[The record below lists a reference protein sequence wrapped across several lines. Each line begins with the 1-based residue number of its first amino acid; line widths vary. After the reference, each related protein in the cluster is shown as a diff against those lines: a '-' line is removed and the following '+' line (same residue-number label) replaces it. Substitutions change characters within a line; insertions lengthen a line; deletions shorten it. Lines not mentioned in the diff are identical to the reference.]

1 MIEEVAITA
10 TDTPTTV
17 RPSVPDLVA
26 AAQRAAREVARL
38 DGDAKNRALEAMA
51 AALRAEQH
59 DVLAANAEDVAQAR
73 AGGRDDAFID
83 RLALTPARIDAIA
96 DDLDT
101 IVGLPDPVGESVDAR
116 RLPNG
121 LEVARRRVPLG
132 VIAAVF
138 ESRPN
143 VAIDI
148 SALGLKAGNAVILR
162 GGRESQHST
171 GALVRLARAA
181 LESAGV
187 PADAIQ
193 AITNPDRQLVREL
206 LQARPG
212 VDVAVPRGGAGLI
225 EFVTETASV
234 PVLETGWGVCHTFVD
249 AGADLSAA
257 ERIVVNAKTRRPS
270 ICNALDTLLVDR
282 SVAGEFLPAIGRAL
296 ADKGVEMHADAEA
309 TTLLAGTGQVVGLA
323 DGDVDTEW
331 LGLRM
336 SVVVVNGLEEALGH
350 IQTHG
355 SSHSEA
361 IVTRSLAHAERF
373 LDEVDAA
380 AVYVNAS
387 TQFTDGGEFGLGA
400 EVGISTQKLHARGP
414 MGLRELTTY
423 KWVVR
428 GDGHVRPL

>member
-1 MIEEVAITA
+1 M
-10 TDTPTTV
+10 
-17 RPSVPDLVA
+17 VA

-51 AALRAEQH
+51 AALRAEQN
-59 DVLAANAEDVAQAR
+59 DVLAANADDVAQAR
-73 AGGRDDAFID
+73 AGGRDEAFID
-83 RLALTPARIDAIA
+83 RLSLTPARIDAIA
-96 DDLDT
+96 DTLGT
-101 IVGLPDPVGESVDAR
+101 VVGLPDPVGESVDAR

-171 GALVRLARAA
+171 GALVRLAREA
-181 LESAGV
+181 LRAAGV

-257 ERIVVNAKTRRPS
+257 ERIVANAKTRRPS

-282 SVAGEFLPAIGRAL
+282 AVASEFLPAIGRAL
-296 ADKGVEMHADAEA
+296 AEKGVEMHADAEA
-309 TTLLAGTGQVVGLA
+309 STLLAETGQVVGLA
-323 DGDVDTEW
+323 DGDLDTEW

-350 IQTHG
+350 IHTHG

-361 IVTRSLAHAERF
+361 IVTSTLAHAERF

-380 AVYVNAS
+380 VVYVNAS